1 MVKLTTGSFIGITI
15 LVDPNYYFTSPT
27 SQMQNKHEYKDEK
40 KFSNHLLE
48 YGGLFTYPILQ
59 S

>member
-1 MVKLTTGSFIGITI
+1 MNEKNEL
-15 LVDPNYYFTSPT
+15 NYF
-27 SQMQNKHEYKDEK
+27 SQMQNKHEDKDEK
-40 KFSNHLLE
+40 KKISNHLLE